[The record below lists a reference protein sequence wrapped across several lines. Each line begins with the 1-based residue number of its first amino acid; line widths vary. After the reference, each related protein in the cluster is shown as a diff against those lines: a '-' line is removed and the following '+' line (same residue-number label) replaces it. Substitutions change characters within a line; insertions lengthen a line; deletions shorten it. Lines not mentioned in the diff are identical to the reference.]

1 MKTYSNFSEVC
12 DEKWCKY
19 VLVCIVLLLSAVIVL
34 YVLAQIFVCLKCC
47 FFCCYNPDLFRFND
61 NEVKDSE
68 SSDVL
73 GTNYQP
79 PPRKSKRLSEVESGA
94 NNNNKNINEEKVELG
109 TTVPTTSVVINSLQ
123 GTAIDI

>member
-123 GTAIDI
+123 GTAIEI

>member
-109 TTVPTTSVVINSLQ
+109 TTVPSTSVVINSLQ
-123 GTAIDI
+123 GTAIEI